1 MYKNAD
7 PRLTYFVLNKVD
19 LARKQEQVLTR
30 LYQPL
35 IGPIALS
42 LYLTL
47 INDYQHVPIKSQGK
61 KLYQLQ
67 EILDIKLEDI
77 FNSLHKLEAT
87 GLVKTFHG
95 EMLGVGDY
103 LAFQLVDVPEASEFF
118 KTLLLSS
125 LLLEKVGTT
134 SFQNLNKEFN
144 PTLPGF
150 IKEGKDV
157 SADFFDVFHLS
168 AEKAINPDEQ
178 VLNAANLAD
187 QKATNLVRAKMSP
200 IDWNFV
206 KDLFSKYG
214 ISADEVDSHAGQM
227 ARLMHFYGLSE
238 QDFVN
243 QVATTIVAGQDQLNI
258 KQMQYRL
265 NELATQNQSQKQ
277 IAQAFK
283 RGDVKNNS
291 SVDLNQSERELLE
304 MAKSLT
310 PLKFLETLKLQKGGF
325 VTYNERNVIRRLQ
338 LNYNLPDA
346 WVNILIKTCLDY
358 DSVLSDN
365 ITGRIANS
373 WLQHQVTTPEAALEF
388 TREWQKRKV
397 TKTRKKRVEQGTDW
411 KKKLAQDKINKE
423 ASVGSADEQDLSE
436 IMKNLQKFDPKD

>member
-227 ARLMHFYGLSE
+227 AQLMHFYGLSE

-411 KKKLAQDKINKE
+411 KKKIAQDKINKE

>member
-144 PTLPGF
+144 STLPGF

-227 ARLMHFYGLSE
+227 AQLMHFYGLSE

>member
-1 MYKNAD
+1 M
-7 PRLTYFVLNKVD
+7 
-19 LARKQEQVLTR
+19 
-30 LYQPL
+30 
-35 IGPIALS
+35 
-42 LYLTL
+42 
-47 INDYQHVPIKSQGK
+47 
-61 KLYQLQ
+61 
-67 EILDIKLEDI
+67 
-77 FNSLHKLEAT
+77 
-87 GLVKTFHG
+87 
-95 EMLGVGDY
+95 
-103 LAFQLVDVPEASEFF
+103 
-118 KTLLLSS
+118 LSS

-134 SFQNLNKEFN
+134 RFQSLNKEFN

-150 IKEGKDV
+150 IKDGRDV
-157 SADFFDVFHLS
+157 SADFFDVFRLS

-187 QKATNLVRAKMSP
+187 QKAADLVKDKMSP

-206 KDLFSKYG
+206 KELFSKYG
-214 ISADEVDSHAGQM
+214 ISANEVDSHAGQM
-227 ARLMHFYGLSE
+227 AQLMHFYGLSE

-243 QVATTIVAGQDQLNI
+243 QVATTIIAGQDQLNI

-265 NELATQNQSQKQ
+265 NELATQNHSQKQ

-283 RGDVKNNS
+283 RGNVQNNS
-291 SVDLNQSERELLE
+291 PVSLNQSERELLE
-304 MAKSLT
+304 MAQSLS
-310 PLKFLETLKLQKGGF
+310 PLKFLETLKSQKGGF

-373 WLQHQVTTPEAALEF
+373 WLQHQVTTPEAALKF
-388 TREWQKRKV
+388 TREWQKRKANNFS
-397 TKTRKKRVEQGTDW
+397 KKRVEKGTNW
-411 KKKLAQDKINKE
+411 KKKIAQDKIDKKGGT
-423 ASVGSADEQDLSE
+423 SSADDQDLSE

>member
-7 PRLTYFVLNKVD
+7 PRLTYFVLNRVD
-19 LARKQEQVLTR
+19 LAKKQEQVLTR

-35 IGPIALS
+35 IGPVAMS

-47 INDYQHVPIKSQGK
+47 VDDYQHVPIKSQGK
-61 KLYQLQ
+61 RLYQLQ

-77 FNSLHKLEAT
+77 FKSLHKLEAT

-103 LAFQLVDVPEASEFF
+103 LAFQLIDIPEASEFF

-134 SFQNLNKEFN
+134 RFQSLNKEFN

-150 IKEGKDV
+150 IKDGRDV
-157 SADFFDVFHLS
+157 SADFFDVFRLS

-187 QKATNLVRAKMSP
+187 QKAADLVKDKMSP

-206 KDLFSKYG
+206 KELFSKYG
-214 ISADEVDSHAGQM
+214 ISANEVDSHAGQM
-227 ARLMHFYGLSE
+227 AQLMHFYGLSE

-243 QVATTIVAGQDQLNI
+243 QVATTIIAGQDQLNI

-265 NELATQNQSQKQ
+265 NELATQNHSQKQ

-283 RGDVKNNS
+283 RGNVQNNS
-291 SVDLNQSERELLE
+291 PVSLNQSERELLE
-304 MAKSLT
+304 MAQSLS
-310 PLKFLETLKLQKGGF
+310 PLKFLETLKSQKGGF

-346 WVNILIKTCLDY
+346 WINILIKTCLDY

-373 WLQHQVTTPEAALEF
+373 WLQHQVTTPEAALKF
-388 TREWQKRKV
+388 TREWQERKANNFS
-397 TKTRKKRVEQGTDW
+397 KKRVEKGTNW
-411 KKKLAQDKINKE
+411 KKKIAQDKIDKKGGT
-423 ASVGSADEQDLSE
+423 SSADDQDLSE

>member
-227 ARLMHFYGLSE
+227 AQLMHFYGLSE

-265 NELATQNQSQKQ
+265 NELATQHQSQKQ

>member
-118 KTLLLSS
+118 KTLLLNS

-227 ARLMHFYGLSE
+227 AQLMHFYGLSE